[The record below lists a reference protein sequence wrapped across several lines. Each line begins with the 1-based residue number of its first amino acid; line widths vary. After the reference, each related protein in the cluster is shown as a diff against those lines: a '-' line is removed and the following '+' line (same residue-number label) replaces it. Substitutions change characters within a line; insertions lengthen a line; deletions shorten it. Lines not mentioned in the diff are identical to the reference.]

1 MNNICELCGKPI
13 KYYEKR
19 LLTGAIR
26 TITNAETVCEDCQRT
41 AESID
46 WTTVARNA
54 IKEARK

>member
-1 MNNICELCGKPI
+1 MNNICELCGKPL

-26 TITNAETVCEDCQRT
+26 IITNAETVCEDCQRT